1 MLSHRKT
8 FLDQLPL
15 IALLVIPSAA
25 LGGVYSLWAHPAGQG
40 LSVNVN
46 GVTIQNPYYYGSGE
60 LPDLDNCPGGP
71 GSKPCTDEFGI
82 QISCYNQNQDDA
94 DADLIGDLCD
104 PTFDTPPPPVCND
117 GLDNDGD
124 GFCDVAGSTCP
135 AGITVIDPGCDS
147 PWDTDE
153 HNSSIECD
161 DGINNDNDPGNQ
173 IDLADPGCADLADN
187 DESNCG
193 DGICEGGE
201 LPVVCALD
209 CGLPPA
215 CGDGLDND
223 ADTKTDFPA
232 DPGCSSL
239 TDTDERGPAHC
250 DNGSDDDADT
260 KTDFPADPGCSSLT
274 DTDEH
279 GTAQCDNGTDND
291 GDGQIDM
298 ADGGCT
304 GPADTTE
311 ANCGD
316 AVINQ
321 SSEQCEGFVNLPGQ
335 TTYTTALG
343 AIQNFRQYQLVNSCV
358 VCGTAGAAACQ
369 TQTYRNCASLTD
381 GQPYIPPTPFAWV
394 VNTFNTTNGAGLQS
408 ISQMVALANM
418 PSPFGGSY
426 RIGDIV

>member
-15 IALLVIPSAA
+15 IALLVITSAA
-25 LGGVYSLWAHPAGQG
+25 LGGVYYLWAHPAGQG

-239 TDTDERGPAHC
+239 TDTDEHGTAQC

-279 GTAQCDNGTDND
+279 GTAQCDNGTDD
-291 GDGQIDM
+291 D
-298 ADGGCT
+298 ADT
-304 GPADTTE
+304 KTDFPAD
-311 ANCGD
+311 
-316 AVINQ
+316 
-321 SSEQCEGFVNLPGQ
+321 PGC
-335 TTYTTALG
+335 
-343 AIQNFRQYQLVNSCV
+343 S
-358 VCGTAGAAACQ
+358 
-369 TQTYRNCASLTD
+369 SLTD
-381 GQPYIPPTPFAWV
+381 TDEHGTAQCDNGSDDDADTKTDFPADPGCSSLTDTDEHGTAQCDNGSDDDADTKTDFPADPGCSSLTDTDEHGTAQCDNGTDDDGDTKTDFPADPGCSSLTDTDEHGTAQPNNHTHQY
-394 VNTFNTTNGAGLQS
+394 
-408 ISQMVALANM
+408 
-418 PSPFGGSY
+418 SY
-426 RIGDIV
+426 